1 MRKHIINAVTGLL
14 LASVFLYL
22 TFRNKPLDEIFLL
35 LKEANLYW
43 ILVSGILLA
52 IVFILRSLRWKLL
65 LNNTG
70 ARPRFAD
77 VSYSYLLGVFV
88 NSFTPKLGEVV
99 RCTSI
104 ERSSGIE
111 TSKSFGTVISERF
124 YDLAALVTGILII
137 LIFESDRL
145 GSLVANVFRSFFSG
159 IGSKA
164 LSIIIYIA
172 LGLLLVYVLWLLAK
186 RFGLARRIKNFARGV
201 ASTAKMTFKIRKSR
215 NVVLQTNLI
224 WGVMILMNYAV
235 LKSLPA
241 TEDLSL
247 YFAMVAL
254 FIGTIGWAIPSPG
267 GIGTSHFFVLQLFI
281 LFNLNE
287 ETGIAYGILINGL
300 QVVFT
305 LVAGFLAVSI
315 VTIIRTLKRKKHI
328 ADEQHPQYS

>member
-22 TFRNKPLDEIFLL
+22 TLRNKPLDEIFILL
-35 LKEANLYW
+35 REANLNW
-43 ILVSGILLA
+43 ILVSGIFLA
-52 IVFILRSLRWKLL
+52 LVFVLRSLRWKLL

-70 ARPRFAD
+70 ASPKFTD

-104 ERSSGIE
+104 EKSSGIE

-137 LIFESDRL
+137 LLFESDRL
-145 GSLVANVFRSFFSG
+145 GSLVANAFKNLFAG
-159 IGSKA
+159 IGSRV
-164 LSIIIYIA
+164 LVILIYIA
-172 LGLLLVYVLWLLAK
+172 AGLAIGVLLWMLARK
-186 RFGLARRIKNFARGV
+186 FGLAGRIKNFARGV
-201 ASTAKMTFKIRKSR
+201 ASTAKMTFRIKQSR
-215 NVVLQTNLI
+215 NFALQTVLI

-235 LKSLPA
+235 LRSLPA
-241 TEDLSL
+241 TESFSL

-267 GIGTSHFFVLQLFI
+267 GIGTSHFFILQLFI

-300 QVVFT
+300 QVFFT
-305 LVAGFLAVSI
+305 IAAGFLAVSI
-315 VTIIRTLKRKKHI
+315 VTIIRTLKRKKAYI
-328 ADEQHPQYS
+328 R